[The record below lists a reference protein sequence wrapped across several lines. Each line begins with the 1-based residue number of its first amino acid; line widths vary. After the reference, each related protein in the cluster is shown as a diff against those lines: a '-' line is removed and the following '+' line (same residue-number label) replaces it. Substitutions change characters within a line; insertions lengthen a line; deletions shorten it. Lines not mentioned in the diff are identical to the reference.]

1 MELGYR
7 LKKIRRLQGLSIEE
21 IAMRSGVSK
30 NLLVRIEANSV
41 SPSYTSLLQILK
53 GFPIDVGDFFNAEL
67 GDTHQVVF
75 RGDDQAKLRSTG
87 VAITL
92 HGHIMPGRRISMV
105 QETYLPGADTG
116 ETLLKYSGEEV
127 GLVTEG
133 EIELTVDHDIHHLVA
148 GDSYYFSTHLPH
160 RFRNLGKVAAK
171 VVSANSI

>member
-1 MELGYR
+1 MDLGYR
-7 LKKIRRLQGLSIEE
+7 LKKIRRRQSLSLEE
-21 IAMRSGVSK
+21 LAMRGGVSK

-67 GDTHQVVF
+67 DDTHQVVF
-75 RGDDQAKLRSTG
+75 RGDQQAKLKSTG

-92 HGHIMPGRRISMV
+92 HGHIMPGRHISMV

-116 ETLLKYSGEEV
+116 ENLLRYGGEEV
-127 GLVTEG
+127 GLVMEG
-133 EIELTVDHDIHHLVA
+133 EIELTVDHLIHHLVA

-171 VVSANSI
+171 VVSANSM